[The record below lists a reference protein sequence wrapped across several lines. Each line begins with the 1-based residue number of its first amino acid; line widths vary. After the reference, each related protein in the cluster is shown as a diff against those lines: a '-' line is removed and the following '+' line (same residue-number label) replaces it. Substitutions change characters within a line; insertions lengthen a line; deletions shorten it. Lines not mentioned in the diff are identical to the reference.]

1 MKHHLLSVFFII
13 FMLITSTL
21 RSEMQ
26 RAAIGQANNTPRIT
40 LLVNDARVLTVVNA
54 PINALVQIYSL
65 VGSKVAEKRIT
76 SNRQEFALDLPV
88 GYYIVRIG
96 DQTQKITIR

>member
-1 MKHHLLSVFFII
+1 MKHRLLSIAFVF
-13 FMLITSTL
+13 FMLITSCL
-21 RSEMQ
+21 QSQGQ
-26 RAAIGQANNTPRIT
+26 RAAGGSSSSTPRIS
-40 LLVNDARVLTVVNA
+40 LVVNESKVLTVVNA
-54 PINALVQIYSL
+54 PMNALVQIYSL

>member
-1 MKHHLLSVFFII
+1 MKHHLLYILLSSIL
-13 FMLITSTL
+13 LIASPIQ
-21 RSEMQ
+21 SQQ
-26 RAAIGQANNTPRIT
+26 RIAGGLSNSTPRIT
-40 LLVNDARVLTVVNA
+40 LVVNESRVLTVVNA
-54 PINALVQIYSL
+54 PMNALVQIYSL

-76 SNRQEFALDLPV
+76 SNRQEFVLDLPI